1 MKKPSTITEVRIK
14 LGKENEIE
22 YQRHNKSLMNFGI
35 IFWQTQQ
42 AEEKKLRQQDKN
54 KIWWYMATKNK
65 RNLCQKH
72 NTFEE
77 EKLYY

>member
-1 MKKPSTITEVRIK
+1 
-14 LGKENEIE
+14 
-22 YQRHNKSLMNFGI
+22 MNFGI

-42 AEEKKLRQQDKN
+42 AEEKKLRQKYTN

-72 NTFEE
+72 NTFKE